1 MGTHPIFESDFD
13 CLTDFCTDF
22 NSKWPATAPS
32 MALPSTLDRRCILD
46 EPSIS
51 APSQCPRSRP
61 RRLLLSRPRRSEA
74 RRTAASER
82 SLPDV
87 SQSSTQHFPSERS
100 LSDTDRR
107 PSPLTSTPF
116 DPLSSQ
122 DQSSSSSP
130 VPPEASELSSLSSS
144 SLDFSSSLDHTRS
157 TVSRS
162 DERSPARLSPPPL
175 LSTSLRSPS
184 PSTST
189 TPTSSE
195 PRPPRRPRKASSR
208 RPRKSTPL
216 LSSKRPTRRPST
228 PLFSLP
234 LPPLLT

>member
-1 MGTHPIFESDFD
+1 MG
-13 CLTDFCTDF
+13 
-22 NSKWPATAPS
+22 
-32 MALPSTLDRRCILD
+32 
-46 EPSIS
+46 
-51 APSQCPRSRP
+51 PRSRP

-122 DQSSSSSP
+122 GQSS
-130 VPPEASELSSLSSS
+130 
-144 SLDFSSSLDHTRS
+144 SSSLDHTRS

-208 RPRKSTPL
+208 RPRKS
-216 LSSKRPTRRPST
+216 
-228 PLFSLP
+228 
-234 LPPLLT
+234 

>member
-51 APSQCPRSRP
+51 APSQLPRSRP

-116 DPLSSQ
+116 DPLSS
-122 DQSSSSSP
+122 
-130 VPPEASELSSLSSS
+130 
-144 SLDFSSSLDHTRS
+144 LDHTRS

-189 TPTSSE
+189 TPTSS
-195 PRPPRRPRKASSR
+195 
-208 RPRKSTPL
+208 
-216 LSSKRPTRRPST
+216 
-228 PLFSLP
+228 
-234 LPPLLT
+234 